1 MNTARNAAPAPPQAG
16 LPGLP
21 DALQEQEAFAIGYQA
36 YLWGYPYVKS
46 LLLRREATH
55 PSSRNHA
62 PYNQFHRYTE
72 LAKPGFHDF
81 TPTVEALMNVGWF
94 DLSGGPLL
102 IDVPEVLERYW
113 SVVATDIAGNTV
125 SYLGSRLGSA
135 PGRYAYVWRGWAGV
149 LPAGVTRIDIASRFL
164 ITLVRCLVCQGREGD
179 LQVCVASNARFT
191 LQTLPGASNTPLEA
205 GPTPPLSARPD
216 ASHFHSLA
224 FFDLLNA
231 AMAEA
236 GVLPGEEGVAAQFHG
251 LGIACAERF
260 DAERLSDAQRRGL
273 QQGVQAAFGRVQ
285 AHLQVSAQRQ
295 GTWFFNYKVGVYGHD
310 FLSRAAIALGGFGA
324 MVPEETLYV
333 YAMTDDQGAPLDA
346 ARRYRIRFDNGGYP
360 PVDAFWSITLY
371 TRPGNQLV
379 ANPIDRYSIS
389 SETTGLQHGD
399 DGSLTIA
406 LQSDAPEGELAANWL
421 PTPASGPFWLV
432 LRTYVPHAPLLQ
444 GHYTPPPVT
453 RAD

>member
-1 MNTARNAAPAPPQAG
+1 MNTAREAG
-16 LPGLP
+16 ATQPNPGLP
-21 DALQEQEAFAIGYQA
+21 ETLQEQEAFAVGYQA

-55 PSSRNHA
+55 PESRNHA

-102 IDVPEVLERYW
+102 IDVPEVQERYW

-125 SYLGSRLGSA
+125 SYLGSRLASA
-135 PGRYAYVWRGWAGV
+135 PGRYAYVWRGWAGD
-149 LPAGVTRIDIASRFL
+149 LPDGVTRIDVNSRFL
-164 ITLVRCLVCQGREGD
+164 ITLVRSLVRQGRDGD
-179 LQVCVASNARFT
+179 LQACVASNARFT
-191 LQTLPGASNTPLEA
+191 LQTLPGANCTPVDA

-216 ASHFHSLA
+216 APHFHTLA
-224 FFDLLNA
+224 FFELLNA
-231 AMAEA
+231 AIAEA
-236 GVLPGEEGVAAQFHG
+236 GMLPGEEGVAAQFHG
-251 LGIACAERF
+251 LGIGCAERF
-260 DAERLSDAQRRGL
+260 DAERLSEAQRRGL
-273 QQGVQAAFGRVQ
+273 HQGVQAAFGRVQ

-333 YAMTDDQGAPLDA
+333 YAMTDEQGAPLDA
-346 ARRYRIRFDNGGYP
+346 ARRYRIRFDNGSYP

-379 ANPIDRYSIS
+379 VNPIDRYSIS
-389 SETTGLQHGD
+389 SETIGLQHGP
-399 DGSLTIA
+399 DGTLTIP
-406 LQSDAPEGELAANWL
+406 LQAHVPEGPWAANWL
-421 PTPASGPFWLV
+421 PTPSSGPFWLV
-432 LRTYVPHAPLLQ
+432 LRTYVPHATLLE
-444 GHYTPPPVT
+444 GRYTPPPVT

>member
-1 MNTARNAAPAPPQAG
+1 MTTAHHAAPARPQ
-16 LPGLP
+16 PGLP
-21 DALQEQEAFAIGYQA
+21 EALQEQEAFAIGYQA

-46 LLLRREATH
+46 LLLRREASH

-62 PYNQFHRYTE
+62 PYNQFHHYTE

-94 DLSGGPLL
+94 DLSGGPVM
-102 IDVPEVLERYW
+102 IDVPEVLNRYW

-135 PGRYAYVWRGWAGV
+135 PGRFAYVLRGWAGE
-149 LPAGVTRIDIASRFL
+149 LPAGVTRIDIDSRFL
-164 ITLVRCLVCQGREGD
+164 ITLVRSLVRQAHEGD
-179 LQVCVASNARFT
+179 LQACVASNARFT
-191 LQTLPGASNTPLEA
+191 LQTLPGATCAPLDA

-216 ASHFHSLA
+216 APHFHSLA

-231 AMAEA
+231 AMVEA
-236 GVLPGEEGVAAQFHG
+236 GVLPGEEAVAAQFQG
-251 LGIACAERF
+251 LGIACAQPF

-273 QQGVQAAFGRVQ
+273 QQGMQAAFGRMQ
-285 AHLQVSAQRQ
+285 AHLQLSAQRQ

-310 FLSRAAIALGGFGA
+310 FLSRATIALGGFGA

-333 YAMTDDQGAPLDA
+333 YAMTDDQGTPLDA
-346 ARRYRIRFDNGGYP
+346 ARCYRIRFDNGAYP

-389 SETTGLQHGD
+389 SETTGLQHSA

-406 LQSDAPEGELAANWL
+406 VQAQAPEASEGALKANWL
-421 PTPASGPFWLV
+421 PAPTSGPFWLV
-432 LRTYVPHAPLLQ
+432 LRTYVPQAPLLQ
-444 GHYTPPPVT
+444 GRYTPPPVT